1 MGGGKENRKERKKID
16 QFNTFDLD
24 NRFDATTSAEG
35 EAKLTLFYSLGNRT
49 MSLKRICL

>member
-35 EAKLTLFYSLGNRT
+35 RSKTDSFL
-49 MSLKRICL
+49 